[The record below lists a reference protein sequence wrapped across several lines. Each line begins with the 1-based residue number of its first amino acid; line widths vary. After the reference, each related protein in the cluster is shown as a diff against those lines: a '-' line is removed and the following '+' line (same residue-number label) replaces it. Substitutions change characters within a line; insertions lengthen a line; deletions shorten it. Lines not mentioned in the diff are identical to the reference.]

1 MVKIFTEKG
10 KTGIGNRL
18 WGEWYVVAC
27 IKFEMALMGP
37 TIYVKHTIGYMRLE
51 LGVQVRLKIKTG
63 SLIIWM
69 GFKAM
74 AT

>member
-1 MVKIFTEKG
+1 M
-10 KTGIGNRL
+10 
-18 WGEWYVVAC
+18 W
-27 IKFEMALMGP
+27 P

-51 LGVQVRLKIKTG
+51 LGVKVRLKIKTG

-74 AT
+74 GT